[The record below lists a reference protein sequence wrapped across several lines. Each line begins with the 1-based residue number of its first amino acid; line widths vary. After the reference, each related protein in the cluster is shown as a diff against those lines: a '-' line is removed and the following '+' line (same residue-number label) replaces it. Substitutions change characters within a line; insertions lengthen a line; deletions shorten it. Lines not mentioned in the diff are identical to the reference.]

1 MAETHDGPCRPK
13 YDSHDH
19 VKVTCKY
26 CYKHDLRWQQIS
38 GNWRTFEPNGQMHRC
53 LQEALAKDAEDARK
67 PRFMT
72 MPQAL
77 AEVRSRKQTN
87 HHEEKETM
95 ENFAALHYF
104 TKNFVAIEV
113 TFVEGGKSYF
123 YKANAD
129 LGILE
134 GDHVIVLVTDREP
147 TEQLKIV
154 PVKKVYQNPIDAL
167 SPSHR
172 YKWIVDKVDFT
183 KHAHRVAME
192 DNFIAGMRQLEARK
206 QAQAMVDTF
215 KAQYGEEA
223 AKLLEQL

>member
-1 MAETHDGPCRPK
+1 MASFVLALSVTSTSTLRPN
-13 YDSHDH
+13 H
-19 VKVTCKY
+19 
-26 CYKHDLRWQQIS
+26 
-38 GNWRTFEPNGQMHRC
+38 C
-53 LQEALAKDAEDARK
+53 LQEALAKDAEVARK
-67 PRFMT
+67 PRFIT
-72 MPQAL
+72 MPKAL
-77 AEVRSRKQTN
+77 AEVKARNSHKPDHR
-87 HHEEKETM
+87 EEKETM

-104 TKNFVAIEV
+104 TKNFIAIEV

-134 GDHVIVLVTDREP
+134 GDHVIVLVSDHVP

-206 QAQAMVDTF
+206 QAQAMVETF